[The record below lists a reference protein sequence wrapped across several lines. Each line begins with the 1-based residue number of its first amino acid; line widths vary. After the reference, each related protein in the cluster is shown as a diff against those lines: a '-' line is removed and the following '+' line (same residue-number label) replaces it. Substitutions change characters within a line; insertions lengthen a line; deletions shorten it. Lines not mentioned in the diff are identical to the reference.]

1 MAASLSAFSFCCS
14 GRFLNYFQ
22 SNITKNKHSIFPL
35 LILVLLLT
43 ACATPQKYA
52 ASPAFI
58 NASAAQK
65 PKKVLLLP
73 IDIDVIEISAGGVPE
88 KVEAWSKQAKSNVK
102 QSLQKTIGTKQ
113 NFELI
118 EIPEMD
124 TSEKDILEQYLAFY
138 EVVGGDAFI
147 FGRSPDPAWQHKT
160 KHFDYTLG
168 NGLSFLKQKT
178 GADAALFVV
187 GSDQIS
193 TGGRKAAIVL
203 GAMIGVVIPAGM
215 TFVSVG
221 LVELDSGNILWL
233 NYDFGGGNWDI
244 RDQADTD
251 KLVTNIFMD
260 YPAAK

>member
-1 MAASLSAFSFCCS
+1 MRL
-14 GRFLNYFQ
+14 
-22 SNITKNKHSIFPL
+22 PL
-35 LILVLLLT
+35 LILVLFLT

-52 ASPAFI
+52 ANPAFI

-73 IDIDVIEISAGGVPE
+73 VDIDVMEISAGGVPE
-88 KVEAWSKQAKSNVK
+88 KVEAWSKQAKSNVR
-102 QSLQKTIGTKQ
+102 QSLHKTIGAEK
-113 NFELI
+113 NFELV
-118 EIPEMD
+118 EMPEMAA
-124 TSEKDILEQYLAFY
+124 SEKDVLEQYLAFY

-147 FGRSPDPAWQHKT
+147 FGRSPDPAWQHKR
-160 KHFDYTLG
+160 KNFDYTLG
-168 NGLSFLKQKT
+168 NGLGFLRQKT

-187 GSDQIS
+187 GADQIS

-203 GAMIGVVIPAGM
+203 GAMIGVAIPVGM

-221 LVELDSGNILWL
+221 LVDLESGNILWL

-251 KLVTNIFMD
+251 KLVANIFRD
-260 YPAAK
+260 YPVAK